1 MRINNVSFDKAQDY
15 YEFSSSSQTLFIT
28 TSERNT
34 DKRNKSSNVHINYIH
49 KSSMT
54 FRAKEKY
61 FLEAELSSNY
71 LFTLNK
77 SFTLWRSSQMAKL
90 DCITR
95 ASLSL
100 FDSTDAC
107 FFLLSFDLLS
117 KFQYYGQQ
125 SFYIFSS
132 LTLRSFLQK
141 KKKETQEGGSLN
153 YNRLLPKIHD
163 FTYLH

>member
-1 MRINNVSFDKAQDY
+1 MTVFLEARKMRINNVSFDKAQDY

-71 LFTLNK
+71 LFTLNN

-107 FFLLSFDLLS
+107 FFYFLL
-117 KFQYYGQQ
+117 
-125 SFYIFSS
+125 IFSLS
-132 LTLRSFLQK
+132 SNTMVSRAFISFL
-141 KKKETQEGGSLN
+141 L
-153 YNRLLPKIHD
+153 
-163 FTYLH
+163 